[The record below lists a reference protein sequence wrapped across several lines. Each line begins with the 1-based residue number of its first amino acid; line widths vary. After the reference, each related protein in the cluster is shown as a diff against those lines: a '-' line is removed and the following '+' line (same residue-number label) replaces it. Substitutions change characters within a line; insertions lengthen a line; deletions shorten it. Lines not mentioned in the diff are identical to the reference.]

1 MPSDSSAGLQ
11 VKAQNVHPLIPT
23 PTVEVR
29 ELSNGLSVLVQP
41 DYTAPVVSIQ
51 FWCASGSIHETP
63 WLGAGLSH
71 LLEHLMF
78 KGTPTRG
85 NSQMAQQ
92 IQDLGG
98 HLNAYTSFDR
108 TVYHV
113 DLPSDGALQALEILG
128 DAVFNSTIPA
138 EEYDKEMEVIRR
150 EFAMGRDNPD
160 SELGKLIFQTAF
172 NKHPYR
178 HPVIGYLDLFNQLTR
193 EDVVAYY
200 HERYAPQN
208 LSLIVVGAV
217 APETIF
223 ARAAELL
230 EIHPRRK
237 MADLYLP
244 HEPRQHQRRE
254 LRREFPTQLS
264 RVALCWPI
272 GGFDHAD
279 TPALDLL
286 AMLAGGARSSRL
298 HQSCVEKLGLAEQLD
313 AFAYAP
319 ADHGLWGIEAR
330 CAPDKEE
337 ALLKEIGHQLLMF
350 QEEAP
355 NQQELDRAKRQSLL
369 HQVHSQKTMSGKAAS
384 LGRGWLYQRDPHL
397 STRYHEHL
405 QAVTPAE
412 ILAVARRYFHAEREN
427 LVSLVP
433 KAEKP
438 SAATLAR
445 EAPARPVPQLIPLS
459 ATADKG
465 LARSLYMPQHTLPLL
480 SLRATLPGGLMTEPE
495 GKDGIGR
502 LAAHLLVKGTR
513 HRNAE
518 QLASDVEQLGGSL
531 HSDAGNN
538 SATLSLE
545 LLSPD
550 WKPGLDL
557 FLEMLTETAP
567 TESELQTEKRKQL
580 SLIQAEDDYPMAA
593 ARDLV
598 RAALYPGHPY
608 GGKNLGTTAS
618 IESITLKD
626 IMAYQSA
633 RLLNQQLIFTLTGP
647 TPPEDWRELA
657 AKAIGS
663 LAPRDANP
671 RPKPAV
677 PVLKEIIRREKIVPK
692 EQAVMHLAYP
702 TVPVSHPDQV
712 ALAILDEALSDL
724 GSRLFIRIREELGLA
739 YFVGTSQFLGIEAGH
754 FFFYL
759 GTDPGK
765 RKEIE
770 GELLNEVAT
779 LAKSG
784 ITPIEFARARA
795 KMQSQDKLDQQNPS
809 QIAYAASLDELFG
822 LGYAYGETRRARI
835 ASITLDEVNA
845 IAAKYFSS
853 PNYVLATVSPQ

>member
-1 MPSDSSAGLQ
+1 MPSDSPAGLQ
-11 VKAQNVHPLIPT
+11 AKATNAHPLIPA
-23 PTVEVR
+23 PHVEIR

-41 DYTAPVVSIQ
+41 DFTAPVVSIQ

-113 DLPSDGALQALEILG
+113 DLPSDNALAALEILG

-138 EEYDKEMEVIRR
+138 EEYAREMEVIRR

-172 NKHPYR
+172 IRHPYR

-193 EDVVAYY
+193 DDVLAYY

-208 LSLIVVGAV
+208 LSLIVCGAV

-230 EIHPRRK
+230 EKVPHHK
-237 MADLYLP
+237 MPDLFLP
-244 HEPRQHQRRE
+244 HEPRQHQRRV

-272 GGFDHAD
+272 GGFDDAD

-298 HQSCVEKLGLAEQLD
+298 HQSCVEKLALAEQLD

-337 ALLKEIGHQLLMF
+337 ALIKEIGHQILLF
-350 QEEAP
+350 QEQAP
-355 NQQELDRAKRQSLL
+355 QPRELDRAKRQSLL

-397 STRYHEHL
+397 SARYHEHL
-405 QAVTPAE
+405 QSVTPEE
-412 ILAVARRYFHAEREN
+412 ILAVARRYFHTNREN
-427 LVSLVP
+427 LVSIVP
-433 KAEKP
+433 QTEKP
-438 SAATLAR
+438 SSTALAR
-445 EAPARPVPQLIPLS
+445 EAAVRPVPQFISLGAPRR
-459 ATADKG
+459 G
-465 LARSLYMPQHTLPLL
+465 LYMPQHTLPLL
-480 SLRATLPGGLMTEPE
+480 SLRATLRGGLLTEPK
-495 GKDGIGR
+495 GKAGLGR
-502 LAAHLLVKGTR
+502 LAANLLVKGTR

-518 QLASDVEQLGGSL
+518 QLAGDVEQLGGSL
-531 HSDAGNN
+531 HSDSGNN

-545 LLSPD
+545 LLSTD

-567 TESELQTEKRKQL
+567 TEAELQTEKRKQL
-580 SLIQAEDDYPMAA
+580 SLLQAENDYPMAA

-608 GGKNLGTTAS
+608 GGKNLGTIES
-618 IESITLKD
+618 IESITLKE
-626 IMAYQSA
+626 IAAYQAS
-633 RLLNQQLIFTLTGP
+633 RLLTQEMIFTVTGP
-647 TPPEDWRELA
+647 TPPEDWSELVA
-657 AKAIGS
+657 NAVGS
-663 LAPRDANP
+663 LAPPDASP
-671 RPKPAV
+671 RKKSSIPA
-677 PVLKEIIRREKIVPK
+677 LAKIIRVEKIVPK
-692 EQAVMHLAYP
+692 EQAVLHLAFP
-702 TVPVSHPDQV
+702 TVPVSHPDQI
-712 ALAILDEALSDL
+712 ALSILDEALSDL

-739 YFVGTSQFLGIEAGH
+739 YFVGTSQFLGLEAGH

-759 GTDPGK
+759 GTDPAK

-770 GELLNEVAT
+770 TELLQEVAN
-779 LAKSG
+779 LARQG
-784 ITPIEFARARA
+784 ITTEEFARARA

-822 LGYAYGETRRARI
+822 LGYAYGQTRRDRI
-835 ASITLDEVNA
+835 AAITLDEVNA
-845 IAAKYFSS
+845 IATKYFSS
-853 PNYVLATVSPQ
+853 PHYVLATVSPQ

>member
-1 MPSDSSAGLQ
+1 MPSDSHAGLQ
-11 VKAQNVHPLIPT
+11 AKATNAHPLIPA
-23 PTVEVR
+23 PTVEIR

-41 DYTAPVVSIQ
+41 DFTAPVVSIQ

-113 DLPSDGALQALEILG
+113 DLPSDNALTALEILG

-172 NKHPYR
+172 IRHPYR

-193 EDVVAYY
+193 DDVVAYY

-208 LSLIVVGAV
+208 LSLIVCGAV
-217 APETIF
+217 SPETIF

-230 EIHPRRK
+230 EKHPRRK

-244 HEPRQHQRRE
+244 DEPRQHQRRD

-286 AMLAGGARSSRL
+286 SMLAGGGRSSRL
-298 HQSCVEKLGLAEQLD
+298 HQSCVEKLALAEQLD
-313 AFAYAP
+313 AVAYAP

-330 CAPDKEE
+330 CAPDKED
-337 ALLKEIGHQLLMF
+337 ALIREIGHQLLVF

-355 NQQELDRAKRQSLL
+355 QPRELDRAKRQSLL

-397 STRYHEHL
+397 SARYHEHL
-405 QAVTPAE
+405 QAVTPEE
-412 ILAVARRYFHAEREN
+412 ILTVARRYFHTDREN

-433 KAEKP
+433 QAEKT
-438 SAATLAR
+438 STAALAR
-445 EAPARPVPQLIPLS
+445 EAPGRPVPQFISLGES
-459 ATADKG
+459 RRG
-465 LARSLYMPQHTLPLL
+465 LYMPQHTLPLL
-480 SLRATLPGGLMTEPE
+480 SLRATLSGGLLPEPA
-495 GKDGIGR
+495 GKTGLGR
-502 LAAHLLVKGTR
+502 LAANLLVKGTR

-567 TESELQTEKRKQL
+567 TEAELQIEKRKQL
-580 SLIQAEDDYPMAA
+580 SLLQAEHDYPMAA

-608 GGKNLGTTAS
+608 GGKNLGTVES
-618 IESITLKD
+618 IESVTLKE
-626 IMAYQSA
+626 IVAYQAS
-633 RLLNQQLIFTLTGP
+633 RLLTQDLIFTVTGP
-647 TPPEDWRELA
+647 TPPGDWRELV

-663 LAPRDANP
+663 LAPQNP
-671 RPKPAV
+671 HPRGRIAIPA
-677 PVLKEIIRREKIVPK
+677 LTEIIRVEKIVPK
-692 EQAVMHLAYP
+692 EQAVLHLAYP

-712 ALAILDEALSDL
+712 PLAILDEALSDL
-724 GSRLFIRIREELGLA
+724 GSRLFVRIREELGLA
-739 YFVGTSQFLGIEAGH
+739 YFVGTSQFLGLEAGH

-759 GTDPGK
+759 GTDPARRG
-765 RKEIE
+765 EIE
-770 GELLNEVAT
+770 AELLREVAD
-779 LAKSG
+779 LARSG
-784 ITPIEFARARA
+784 ITAEEFARARA

-822 LGYAYGETRRARI
+822 LGYTYGQTRRDRI
-835 ASITLDEVNA
+835 AAITLDEVNA
-845 IAAKYFSS
+845 VAAKYFSS
-853 PNYVLATVSPQ
+853 PNYVLATVSPM

>member
-1 MPSDSSAGLQ
+1 MPSDSYAGLQ
-11 VKAQNVHPLIPT
+11 EKAPNTLPLIPA
-23 PTVEVR
+23 PAVEIR
-29 ELSNGLSVLVQP
+29 ELSNGLNVLVQP
-41 DYTAPVVSIQ
+41 DFTAPVVSIQ
-51 FWCASGSIHETP
+51 FWCATGSIHETP

-113 DLPSDGALQALEILG
+113 DLPSDNALAALEILG

-138 EEYDKEMEVIRR
+138 EEFEKEMEVIRR

-172 NKHPYR
+172 VRHPYR

-193 EDVVAYY
+193 EDVLAYY
-200 HERYAPQN
+200 HDRYAPQN
-208 LSLIVVGAV
+208 LSLIVCGAV
-217 APETIF
+217 APEIIF

-230 EIHPRRK
+230 EKYPRRK
-237 MADLYLP
+237 LADLFLP
-244 HEPRQHQRRE
+244 HEPHQHQRRE

-286 AMLAGGARSSRL
+286 AMLAGGGRSSRL
-298 HQSCVEKLGLAEQLD
+298 HQGCVEKLALAEQLD

-330 CAPDKEE
+330 CAPDKEKE
-337 ALLKEIGHQLLMF
+337 LVAEIGRQIVAF
-350 QEEAP
+350 QQEAP
-355 NQQELDRAKRQSLL
+355 ELLELDRAKRQSLL
-369 HQVHSQKTMSGKAAS
+369 HHVHSQKTMSGKAAA
-384 LGRGWLYQRDPHL
+384 LGRGWLYQRNPHL
-397 STRYHEHL
+397 SARYHGHI
-405 QAVTPAE
+405 QAVTPEE
-412 ILAVARRYFHAEREN
+412 ILAVARRYFHTDREN

-433 KAEKP
+433 QTGKP
-438 SAATLAR
+438 SAATLSP
-445 EAPARPVPQLIPLS
+445 EAAGRPVPQLISLG
-459 ATADKG
+459 A
-465 LARSLYMPQHTLPLL
+465 ARGLYMPQHTLPLL
-480 SLRATLPGGLMTEPE
+480 SLRATLPGGLLSEPT
-495 GKDGIGR
+495 GKAGLGR
-502 LAAHLLVKGTR
+502 LAANLLIKGTR
-513 HRNAE
+513 RRNAE

-531 HSDAGNN
+531 NSDAGNN
-538 SATLSLE
+538 SAALSLE

-567 TESELQTEKRKQL
+567 TETELQTEKRKQL
-580 SLIQAEDDYPMAA
+580 SLIQAENDYPMAA

-608 GGKNLGTTAS
+608 GLKNLGTVES
-618 IESITLKD
+618 IELITLKD
-626 IMAYQSA
+626 IAAYQAS
-633 RLLNQQLIFTLTGP
+633 RLLTQDLVFTVTGP
-647 TPPEDWRELA
+647 TPPEDWRDLA
-657 AKAIGS
+657 STAIAS
-663 LAPRDANP
+663 LASRNTNP
-671 RPKPAV
+671 SKKTAIPA
-677 PVLKEIIRREKIVPK
+677 LTEIIRVEKIVPK
-692 EQAVMHLAYP
+692 EQAVLHLAFR
-702 TVPVSHPDQV
+702 TVPVTHPDQI

-724 GSRLFIRIREELGLA
+724 GSRLFVRIREELGLA

-759 GTDPGK
+759 GTDPAK
-765 RKEIE
+765 RREIE
-770 GELLNEVAT
+770 AELLQEVGN
-779 LAKSG
+779 LAHQG
-784 ITPIEFARARA
+784 ITPEEFARARA

-822 LGYAYGETRRARI
+822 LGYGYGQTRRDRI

-845 IAAKYFSS
+845 VAAKYFSA
-853 PNYVLATVSPQ
+853 PNYVLATVSPE

>member
-1 MPSDSSAGLQ
+1 MSSDR
-11 VKAQNVHPLIPT
+11 PLIT
-23 PTVEVR
+23 PPRIEIR

-41 DYTAPVVSIQ
+41 DFTAPVVSIQ
-51 FWCASGSIHETP
+51 FWCATGSIHETP

-113 DLPSDGALQALEILG
+113 DLPSDHALQALEILG

-138 EEYDKEMEVIRR
+138 EEYETEMEVIRR

-172 NKHPYR
+172 IRHPYR

-193 EDVVAYY
+193 DDVLAYY
-200 HERYAPQN
+200 RERYAPQN
-208 LSLIVVGAV
+208 LSLIVCGAIV
-217 APETIF
+217 PETIF
-223 ARAAELL
+223 TRAAELL
-230 EIHPRRK
+230 EKHPRRK
-237 MADLYLP
+237 MADLFLP

-264 RVALCWPI
+264 RIALCWPI

-286 AMLAGGARSSRL
+286 ATLAGGGRSSRL
-298 HQSCVEKLGLAEQLD
+298 HQTCVEKLGLAEQLD

-319 ADHGLWGIEAR
+319 ADHGLFGLEAR
-330 CAPDKEE
+330 CAPDQERPLLEE
-337 ALLKEIGHQLLMF
+337 INRQL
-350 QEEAP
+350 EAFRQNEP
-355 NQQELDRAKRQSLL
+355 KAAEVDRAKRQSLL
-369 HQVHSQKTMSGKAAS
+369 QQVHSQKTMSGKAAAI
-384 LGRGWLYQRDPHL
+384 GRGWLYQRDPHL
-397 STRYHEHL
+397 NARYHEHI
-405 QAVTPAE
+405 QEVTPAE
-412 ILAVARRYFHAEREN
+412 ILQVARAYLKAEREN
-427 LVSLVP
+427 LVSLIP
-433 KAEKP
+433 QAEKSSAIAVP
-438 SAATLAR
+438 SEAA
-445 EAPARPVPQLIPLS
+445 ARPVPQFVSLG
-459 ATADKG
+459 AKRRA
-465 LARSLYMPQHTLPLL
+465 LYMPQHTLPLL
-480 SLRATLPGGLMTEPE
+480 TLRATLPGGLLSEPA
-495 GKDGIGR
+495 GKAGLGR

-518 QLASDVEQLGGSL
+518 QLAGDIEQLGGSM

-550 WKPGLDL
+550 WKVGLDL

-567 TESELQTEKRKQL
+567 TEAELQTEKRKQL
-580 SLIQAEDDYPMAA
+580 SMLQAEHDYPMAA

-608 GGKNLGTTAS
+608 GGKNLGTVES

-626 IMAYQSA
+626 VAAYQAAS
-633 RLLNQQLIFTLTGP
+633 LLRQDLVLSVTGP
-647 TPPEDWRELA
+647 TPPEDWSALA
-657 AKAIGS
+657 GKAISS
-663 LAPRDANP
+663 LAKSEPTSAGKIP
-671 RPKPAV
+671 LPALEKPLRV
-677 PVLKEIIRREKIVPK
+677 EKVVPK
-692 EQAVMHLAYP
+692 EQAIMHLAFP
-702 TVPVSHPDQV
+702 TASVSHPDQV
-712 ALAILDEALSDL
+712 PLAILDEALSDL

-739 YFVGTSQFLGIEAGH
+739 YFVGTSQFLGLEAGH

-759 GTDPGK
+759 GTDPAK
-765 RKEIE
+765 RQEIE
-770 GELLNEVAT
+770 KELLQEVAN
-779 LAKSG
+779 LARNG
-784 ITPIEFARARA
+784 ITEVEFLRARA

-809 QIAYAASLDELFG
+809 QIAYAAALDELFG
-822 LGYAYGETRRARI
+822 LGYEYGQTRRERI
-835 ASITLDEVNA
+835 ATIQLDEINA
-845 IAAKYFSS
+845 IARKYFSS
-853 PNYVLATVSPQ
+853 PNYVLATVSPK

>member
-1 MPSDSSAGLQ
+1 MQADTHAGLQ
-11 VKAQNVHPLIPT
+11 VKAQNAPPLIPA
-23 PTVEVR
+23 PTVEIR

-41 DYTAPVVSIQ
+41 DFTAPVVSIQ

-113 DLPSDGALQALEILG
+113 DLPSDSALEALEILG

-138 EEYDKEMEVIRR
+138 EEYAKEMDVIRR

-160 SELGKLIFQTAF
+160 SELGRLIFQTAF
-172 NKHPYR
+172 IRHPYR
-178 HPVIGYLDLFNQLTR
+178 HPVIGYLDLFDQVTR
-193 EDVVAYY
+193 DVVLDYY
-200 HERYAPQN
+200 HERYVPQN
-208 LSLIVVGAV
+208 LSLIVCGAV

-230 EIHPRRK
+230 EKVPRRK
-237 MADLYLP
+237 MADIFLP

-286 AMLAGGARSSRL
+286 AMLAGGGRSSRL
-298 HQSCVEKLGLAEQLD
+298 HQGCVEKLALAEQLD

-319 ADHGLWGIEAR
+319 ADHGLWGVEAR

-337 ALLKEIGHQLLMF
+337 ALVAEIGRQLLVF

-355 NQQELDRAKRQSLL
+355 QLLELDRSKRQSLL

-397 STRYHEHL
+397 SARYHERL
-405 QAVTPAE
+405 QAVTPEE
-412 ILAVARRYFHAEREN
+412 ILAVARRYFHVDREN
-427 LVSLVP
+427 LISLVP
-433 KAEKP
+433 QTGKT
-438 SAATLAR
+438 AAAALSQ
-445 EAPARPVPQLIPLS
+445 EALGRPVPQFLS
-459 ATADKG
+459 LGA
-465 LARSLYMPQHTLPLL
+465 ARRGLYMPQHTLPLL
-480 SLRATLPGGLMTEPE
+480 SLRATLPGGLLTEPA
-495 GKDGIGR
+495 GQAGLGR
-502 LAAHLLVKGTR
+502 LAASLLVKGTR
-513 HRNAE
+513 RRNAE
-518 QLASDVEQLGGSL
+518 QLAADVEQLGGSL
-531 HSDAGNN
+531 NSDAGNN
-538 SATLSLE
+538 SAALALE

-567 TESELQTEKRKQL
+567 TEVELQTEKRKQL
-580 SLIQAEDDYPMAA
+580 SLLQAENDYPMAA

-608 GGKNLGTTAS
+608 GGKNFGTVES

-626 IMAYQSA
+626 IAAYQAS
-633 RLLNQQLIFTLTGP
+633 RLLTQDLVFTVTGP
-647 TPPEDWRELA
+647 TPPEEWRDLVST
-657 AKAIGS
+657 AIGS
-663 LAPRDANP
+663 LVPHDAGS
-671 RPKPAV
+671 RKEIAV
-677 PVLKEIIRREKIVPK
+677 PVLGEIIRVEKIVPK
-692 EQAVMHLAYP
+692 EQAVLHLAFP
-702 TVPVSHPDQV
+702 TVSVTHPDQI
-712 ALAILDEALSDL
+712 ALSILDEALSDL

-739 YFVGTSQFLGIEAGH
+739 YFVGTSQFLGLEAGH

-759 GTDPGK
+759 GTDPAK
-765 RKEIE
+765 RREIE
-770 GELLNEVAT
+770 AELLQEVAN
-779 LAKSG
+779 LARHG
-784 ITPIEFARARA
+784 ITAGEFARARA

-822 LGYAYGETRRARI
+822 LGYAYGQTRRDRI
-835 ASITLDEVNA
+835 AAITLDEVNA
-845 IAAKYFSS
+845 VAAKYFSS
-853 PNYVLATVSPQ
+853 PHYVLATVSPE

>member
-1 MPSDSSAGLQ
+1 MSSDR
-11 VKAQNVHPLIPT
+11 PLITAPH
-23 PTVEVR
+23 VEIR
-29 ELSNGLSVLVQP
+29 ELSNGLNVLVQP
-41 DYTAPVVSIQ
+41 DFTAPVVSIQ
-51 FWCASGSIHETP
+51 FWCATGSIHETP

-113 DLPSDGALQALEILG
+113 DLPSDNALQALEILG

-138 EEYDKEMEVIRR
+138 DEYDKEMEVIRR

-160 SELGKLIFQTAF
+160 SELGRLIFQTAF
-172 NKHPYR
+172 IRHPYR
-178 HPVIGYLDLFNQLTR
+178 HPVIGYLDLFNQVKR
-193 EDVVAYY
+193 EDVLEYY
-200 HERYAPQN
+200 HERYSPQN

-217 APETIF
+217 VPETIF

-230 EIHPRRK
+230 EKHPRRK
-237 MADLYLP
+237 MADLFLP
-244 HEPRQHQRRE
+244 HEPRQHQRRD

-286 AMLAGGARSSRL
+286 ATLAGGSRTSRL
-298 HQSCVEKLGLAEQLD
+298 HLACVEKLGLAEQLD

-319 ADHGLWGIEAR
+319 ADHGLFGIEAR
-330 CAPDKEE
+330 CAPDKEKP
-337 ALLKEIGHQLLMF
+337 LLEEIHRQLDTF
-350 QEEAP
+350 RQQAPKVEEV
-355 NQQELDRAKRQSLL
+355 DRAKRQSLL
-369 HQVHSQKTMSGKAAS
+369 HHVHSQKTMSGKASAI
-384 LGRGWLYQRDPHL
+384 GRGWLYQRDPHL
-397 STRYHEHL
+397 STRYHEHI
-405 QAVTPAE
+405 QAVTPDE
-412 ILAVARRYFHAEREN
+412 ILNVARYYLKPEREN

-433 KAEKP
+433 QSETADTVEV
-438 SAATLAR
+438 SR
-445 EAPARPVPQLIPLS
+445 EAAARPVPQLISLGGKRR
-459 ATADKG
+459 A
-465 LARSLYMPQHTLPLL
+465 LYMPQHTLPLL
-480 SLRATLPGGLMTEPE
+480 TLRATLPGGLLTEPA
-495 GKDGIGR
+495 GRAGLAR

-513 HRNAE
+513 KRNAD
-518 QLASDVEQLGGSL
+518 QLAADVEQLGGSM
-531 HSDAGNN
+531 HADAGNN

-550 WKPGLDL
+550 WKAGLDI

-567 TESELQTEKRKQL
+567 TEGELQIEKRKQL
-580 SLIQAEDDYPMAA
+580 SMLQAEHDYPMAA

-608 GGKNLGTTAS
+608 GGKNLGTAES

-626 IMAYQSA
+626 IASYQAS
-633 RLLNQQLIFTLTGP
+633 RLLVQDLIFCVTGP
-647 TPPEDWRELA
+647 TPPDDWSKLSSKA
-657 AKAIGS
+657 VATLAKAESPGE
-663 LAPRDANP
+663 
-671 RPKPAV
+671 KPVV
-677 PVLKEIIRREKIVPK
+677 PTLDKPVHVEKVVPK

-712 ALAILDEALSDL
+712 SLAILDEALSDL
-724 GSRLFIRIREELGLA
+724 GSRLFVRIREELGLA
-739 YFVGTSQFLGIEAGH
+739 YFVGTSQFLGLEAGH

-759 GTDPGK
+759 GTDPNK
-765 RKEIE
+765 RQDIE
-770 GELLNEVAT
+770 KELLAEVAN
-779 LAKSG
+779 LAAHG
-784 ITPIEFARARA
+784 ITDIEFQRARA

-822 LGYAYGETRRARI
+822 LGYEYSQKRRERI
-835 ASITLDEVNA
+835 AALELDEVNA
-845 IAAKYFSS
+845 IAKKYFSS
-853 PNYVLATVSPQ
+853 PNYVLATVSPK

>member
-1 MPSDSSAGLQ
+1 MSSER
-11 VKAQNVHPLIPT
+11 PLITAPH
-23 PTVEVR
+23 VEIR

-41 DYTAPVVSIQ
+41 DFTAPVVSIQ
-51 FWCASGSIHETP
+51 FWCATGSIHETP
-63 WLGAGLSH
+63 WVGAGLSH

-113 DLPSDGALQALEILG
+113 DLPSDNALQALEILG

-138 EEYDKEMEVIRR
+138 DEYEKEMEVIRR

-172 NKHPYR
+172 IRHPYR
-178 HPVIGYLDLFNQLTR
+178 HPVIGYLDLFNQLKR
-193 EDVVAYY
+193 DDVVAYY

-217 APETIF
+217 VPETIF

-230 EIHPRRK
+230 EKHPRRK
-237 MADLYLP
+237 MADLFLP
-244 HEPRQHQRRE
+244 HEPEQHQRRE

-272 GGFDHAD
+272 NGFDHED

-286 AMLAGGARSSRL
+286 ATLAGGGRSSRM
-298 HQSCVEKLGLAEQLD
+298 HQACVEKLGLAEQLD

-319 ADHGLWGIEAR
+319 ADHGLFGVEAR
-330 CAPDKEE
+330 CAPDKEQP
-337 ALLKEIGHQLLMF
+337 LLEEINRQLDTF
-350 QEEAP
+350 RQQAPKIEEV
-355 NQQELDRAKRQSLL
+355 DRAKRQSLL
-369 HQVHSQKTMSGKAAS
+369 QQVHSQKTMSGKAGAI
-384 LGRGWLYQRDPHL
+384 GRGWLYQRDPHL
-397 STRYHEHL
+397 STRYHEHI
-405 QAVTPAE
+405 QAVTPEE
-412 ILAVARRYFHAEREN
+412 ILQVARNYFKTEREN
-427 LVSLVP
+427 LVSLIPQSEQANKIEV
-433 KAEKP
+433 
-438 SAATLAR
+438 SR
-445 EAPARPVPQLIPLS
+445 EAAARPIPQLISLGGKRR
-459 ATADKG
+459 A
-465 LARSLYMPQHTLPLL
+465 LYMPQHTLPLL
-480 SLRATLPGGLMTEPE
+480 TLRATLPGGLLSEPA
-495 GKDGIGR
+495 GKAGLGR

-513 HRNAE
+513 KRNAE
-518 QLASDVEQLGGSL
+518 QLAADVEQLGGSM

-550 WKPGLDL
+550 WKAGLDI
-557 FLEMLTETAP
+557 FFEMLTETAP
-567 TESELQTEKRKQL
+567 TEGELQTEKRKQL
-580 SLIQAEDDYPMAA
+580 SMLQAEHDYPMAA

-608 GGKNLGTTAS
+608 GGKNLGSAES

-626 IMAYQSA
+626 VAAYQTS
-633 RLLNQQLIFTLTGP
+633 RLLVQDLVFSVTGP
-647 TPPEDWRELA
+647 TPPEDWSKLSGKA
-657 AKAIGS
+657 VTTLAKAEAAGE
-663 LAPRDANP
+663 
-671 RPKPAV
+671 KPALPKLDK
-677 PVLKEIIRREKIVPK
+677 PVRVEKVVPK

-739 YFVGTSQFLGIEAGH
+739 YFVGTSQFLGLEAGH

-759 GTDPGK
+759 GTDPNK
-765 RKEIE
+765 RQEIE
-770 GELLNEVAT
+770 KELLAEVAN
-779 LAKSG
+779 LAANG
-784 ITPIEFARARA
+784 ITDIEFQRARA

-822 LGYAYGETRRARI
+822 LGYEYGQKRRERI
-835 ASITLDEVNA
+835 AALELDEVNA
-845 IAAKYFSS
+845 IARKYFSS
-853 PNYVLATVSPQ
+853 PNYVLATVSPK

>member
-1 MPSDSSAGLQ
+1 MPSESSAGLQ
-11 VKAQNVHPLIPT
+11 VKAQNSHPLIPT
-23 PTVEVR
+23 PTVEIR
-29 ELSNGLSVLVQP
+29 ELSNGLTVLVQP
-41 DYTAPVVSIQ
+41 DFTAPVVSLQ

-113 DLPSDGALQALEILG
+113 DLPSDNALEALEILG

-160 SELGKLIFQTAF
+160 SELGRLIFQTAF

-208 LSLIVVGAV
+208 LSLIVCGAV

-230 EIHPRRK
+230 EKHPRHK
-237 MADLYLP
+237 MADLYIP
-244 HEPRQHQRRE
+244 HEPRQHQRRD

-298 HQSCVEKLGLAEQLD
+298 HQSCVEKLALAEQLD

-337 ALLKEIGHQLLMF
+337 ALLKEIGHQLLVF

-355 NQQELDRAKRQSLL
+355 NQKELDRAKRQSLL

-405 QAVTPAE
+405 QAVTPE
-412 ILAVARRYFHAEREN
+412 QILTVARRYFHTDREN

-433 KAEKP
+433 QAEKP
-438 SAATLAR
+438 SASSLAR
-445 EAPARPVPQLIPLS
+445 EAPARPVPQLIPLGGS
-459 ATADKG
+459 R
-465 LARSLYMPQHTLPLL
+465 RSLYMPQHTLPLL
-480 SLRATLPGGLMTEPE
+480 SLRATLPGGLLTEAE

-502 LAAHLLVKGTR
+502 LAAHLLIKGTR

-538 SATLSLE
+538 SASLSLE

-567 TESELQTEKRKQL
+567 TEAELQTEKRKQL
-580 SLIQAEDDYPMAA
+580 SLIQAENDYPMAA

-608 GGKNLGTTAS
+608 GRKNLGTVES
-618 IESITLKD
+618 IEGITLKE
-626 IMAYQSA
+626 ISAYQSS
-633 RLLNQQLIFTLTGP
+633 RLLNQELVFTVTGP
-647 TPPEDWRELA
+647 TPPEDWRDLVSIA
-657 AKAIGS
+657 VGS
-663 LAPRDANP
+663 LAVRDANP
-671 RPKPAV
+671 RKHGSV
-677 PVLKEIIRREKIVPK
+677 PILGEIVRVEKIVSK
-692 EQAVMHLAYP
+692 EQAVLHLAYP

-759 GTDPGK
+759 GTDPAK

-770 GELLNEVAT
+770 AELLQEVAN
-779 LAKSG
+779 LARSG
-784 ITPIEFARARA
+784 ITAVEFARARA

-822 LGYAYGETRRARI
+822 LGYAYGQTRRDHVA
-835 ASITLDEVNA
+835 AITLDEVNA

>member
-1 MPSDSSAGLQ
+1 MASDSPAGLQ
-11 VKAQNVHPLIPT
+11 VKAQSDLSLIPA
-23 PTVEVR
+23 PTVEIR
-29 ELSNGLSVLVQP
+29 ELSNGLGILVQP
-41 DYTAPVVSIQ
+41 DFTAPVVSIQ

-113 DLPSDGALQALEILG
+113 DLPSDHALAALEILG
-128 DAVFNSTIPA
+128 DAVFNSTLPA
-138 EEYDKEMEVIRR
+138 EDYTKEMEVIRR
-150 EFAMGRDNPD
+150 EFAMSRDNPD
-160 SELGKLIFQTAF
+160 SELGKFIFQTAF
-172 NKHPYR
+172 IRHPYR
-178 HPVIGYLDLFNQLTR
+178 HPVIGYIDLFDQLTR
-193 EDVVAYY
+193 DDVAAYY

-208 LSLIVVGAV
+208 LTLIVCGAI
-217 APETIF
+217 APETVF

-230 EIHPRRK
+230 EKYPHRK
-237 MADLYLP
+237 MAELYVP
-244 HEPRQHQRRE
+244 PEPRQYQRRE

-319 ADHGLWGIEAR
+319 ADHGLWGVEAR

-337 ALLKEIGHQLLMF
+337 ALVAEIGRQIHAF
-350 QEEAP
+350 QQEAP
-355 NQQELDRAKRQSLL
+355 QPRELDRAKRQSLL
-369 HQVHSQKTMSGKAAS
+369 HQVHTQKTMSGKAAA
-384 LGRGWLYQRDPHL
+384 LGRGWLYQRNPHL
-397 STRYHEHL
+397 SARYHARL
-405 QAVTPAE
+405 QAVTPEE
-412 ILAVARRYFHAEREN
+412 ILAVARRYFHTEREN

-433 KAEKP
+433 RSEKP
-438 SAATLAR
+438 SAAAR
-445 EAPARPVPQLIPLS
+445 PLGSPARPVPQFIPLG
-459 ATADKG
+459 A
-465 LARSLYMPQHTLPLL
+465 ARRCLYMPQHALPLL
-480 SLRATLPGGLMTEPE
+480 SLRATLAGGLLTEPP
-495 GKDGIGR
+495 GKAGLAR
-502 LAAHLLVKGTR
+502 LAANLLVKGTR
-513 HRNAE
+513 RRNAE
-518 QLASDVEQLGGSL
+518 QLAGDVEQLGGSL
-531 HSDAGNN
+531 HSDSGNN

-557 FLEMLTETAP
+557 FLEVLTETAP
-567 TESELQTEKRKQL
+567 TEAELQIEKRKQL

-593 ARDLV
+593 ARDLI
-598 RAALYPGHPY
+598 RAALYPLHPY
-608 GGKNLGTTAS
+608 GGKNLGTVAS
-618 IESITLKD
+618 IEAITLKD
-626 IMAYQSA
+626 IAAYQTS
-633 RLLNQQLIFTLTGP
+633 RLLTQDLIFTVTGP

-657 AKAIGS
+657 SAAIGS
-663 LAPRDANP
+663 LALRDVHPRGKVALP
-671 RPKPAV
+671 P
-677 PVLKEIIRREKIVPK
+677 LTEIVRVEKIVPK
-692 EQAVMHLAYP
+692 EQAVLHLAFP
-702 TVPVSHPDQV
+702 TVPVTHPDQI
-712 ALAILDEALSDL
+712 ALSILDEALSDL
-724 GSRLFIRIREELGLA
+724 GSRLFVRIREELGLA
-739 YFVGTSQFLGIEAGH
+739 YFVGTSQFLGLEAGH

-759 GTDPGK
+759 GTDPARRG
-765 RKEIE
+765 EIE
-770 GELLNEVAT
+770 GELLREVAN
-779 LAKSG
+779 LARNG
-784 ITPIEFARARA
+784 ITAEEFARARA

-822 LGYAYGETRRARI
+822 LGYAYGQTRRDAI
-835 ASITLDEVNA
+835 SALTLDEVNA

-853 PNYVLATVSPQ
+853 PYYVLATVSPL

>member
-1 MPSDSSAGLQ
+1 MPSDSPAGLQ
-11 VKAQNVHPLIPT
+11 VKAPNAHPLIPA
-23 PTVEVR
+23 PAVEMR
-29 ELSNGLSVLVQP
+29 ELANGLNILVQP

-51 FWCASGSIHETP
+51 FWCATGSIHETP

-113 DLPSDGALQALEILG
+113 DLPSDHALAALEILG

-172 NKHPYR
+172 GRHPYR
-178 HPVIGYLDLFNQLTR
+178 HPVIGYIDLFDQVTR

-200 HERYAPQN
+200 RERYSPQN
-208 LSLIVVGAV
+208 LNLIVCGAV

-230 EIHPRRK
+230 EKYPRRK
-237 MADLYLP
+237 MADIFIP
-244 HEPRQHQRRE
+244 EEPRQHERRV

-264 RVALCWPI
+264 RIALCWPI
-272 GGFDHAD
+272 GGFDHPD

-286 AMLAGGARSSRL
+286 AMLAGGGRSSRL
-298 HQSCVEKLGLAEQLD
+298 HLSCVEKLGLAEQLD

-337 ALLKEIGHQLLMF
+337 ALLEEVRRQIRVF

-355 NQQELDRAKRQSLL
+355 PQTEVDRAKRQSLF
-369 HQVHSQKTMSGKAAS
+369 HQVHNQKTMSGKAAS

-397 STRYHEHL
+397 SSRYHEMV
-405 QAVTPAE
+405 QAVTPEE
-412 ILAVARRYFHAEREN
+412 ILAVARRYFHTDRET

-433 KAEKP
+433 QAEKATAA
-438 SAATLAR
+438 SAAKAV
-445 EAPARPVPQLIPLS
+445 PVQPVPQLLS
-459 ATADKG
+459 LGASR
-465 LARSLYMPQHTLPLL
+465 RSLYMPQELLPLL
-480 SLRATLPGGLMTEPE
+480 SLRATLPGGLLAEPE
-495 GKDGIGR
+495 DKAGLGR
-502 LAAHLLVKGTR
+502 LAANLLIKGTR
-513 HRNAE
+513 KRNAE
-518 QLASDVEQLGGSL
+518 QLANDVEQLGGAL
-531 HSDAGNN
+531 HSDSGNN

-550 WKPGLDL
+550 WKPGFDL

-567 TESELQTEKRKQL
+567 TEAELQIEKRKQL
-580 SLIQAEDDYPMAA
+580 SLLQAEEDYPMAA
-593 ARDLV
+593 ARDLI

-608 GGKNLGTTAS
+608 GAKNLGTVES
-618 IESITLKD
+618 IEAITLKD
-626 IMAYQSA
+626 ITSYQAS
-633 RLLNQQLIFTLTGP
+633 RLLTQDMILAVTGP
-647 TPPEDWRELA
+647 IAPENWVGLSGRAISSLVPRDPNQRK
-657 AKAIGS
+657 KAII
-663 LAPRDANP
+663 APLTQIVRA
-671 RPKPAV
+671 
-677 PVLKEIIRREKIVPK
+677 EKIVPK
-692 EQAVMHLAYP
+692 EQAVLQLAFP
-702 TVPVSHPDQV
+702 TVPVTHPDQI
-712 ALAILDEALSDL
+712 ALSILDEALSDL

-739 YFVGTSQFLGIEAGH
+739 YFVGTSQFLGLEAGH

-759 GTDPGK
+759 GTDPA
-765 RKEIE
+765 RRRQIE
-770 GELLNEVAT
+770 AELLQEVAN
-779 LAKSG
+779 LAQNG
-784 ITPIEFARARA
+784 ITEQEFARARA

-809 QIAYAASLDELFG
+809 QINYAASLDELFG
-822 LGYAYGETRRARI
+822 LGYLYGQTRRDRVA
-835 ASITLDEVNA
+835 AITLDEINA
-845 IAAKYFSS
+845 VTAKYFSS
-853 PNYVLATVSPQ
+853 ANYVLAVVSPE

>member
-1 MPSDSSAGLQ
+1 MSSER
-11 VKAQNVHPLIPT
+11 PLITAPH
-23 PTVEVR
+23 VEIR
-29 ELSNGLSVLVQP
+29 ELSNGLNVLVQP
-41 DYTAPVVSIQ
+41 DFTAPVVSIQ
-51 FWCASGSIHETP
+51 FWCATGSIHETP

-113 DLPSDGALQALEILG
+113 DLPSDNALQALEILG

-138 EEYDKEMEVIRR
+138 DEYEKEMEVIRR

-172 NKHPYR
+172 IRHPYR
-178 HPVIGYLDLFNQLTR
+178 HPVIGYLDLFNQVKR
-193 EDVVAYY
+193 EDVLAYY
-200 HERYAPQN
+200 HERYSPQN

-217 APETIF
+217 VPETIF

-230 EIHPRRK
+230 EKHPRRK
-237 MADLYLP
+237 MADLFLP

-264 RVALCWPI
+264 RVAVCWPI

-286 AMLAGGARSSRL
+286 ATLAGGSRTSRL
-298 HQSCVEKLGLAEQLD
+298 HLACVEKLGLAEQLD

-319 ADHGLWGIEAR
+319 ADHGLFGIEAR
-330 CAPDKEE
+330 CAPDKEKP
-337 ALLKEIGHQLLMF
+337 LLEEIHRQLDTF
-350 QEEAP
+350 RQQAPKVEEV
-355 NQQELDRAKRQSLL
+355 DRAKRQSLL
-369 HQVHSQKTMSGKAAS
+369 HHVHSQKTMSGKASA

-397 STRYHEHL
+397 STRYHEHVH
-405 QAVTPAE
+405 AVTPDE
-412 ILAVARRYFHAEREN
+412 ILHVARHYLKPEREN

-433 KAEKP
+433 QSQNANTVEV
-438 SAATLAR
+438 SR
-445 EAPARPVPQLIPLS
+445 EAAARPVPQLISLG
-459 ATADKG
+459 ANRRA
-465 LARSLYMPQHTLPLL
+465 LYMPQHTLPLL
-480 SLRATLPGGLMTEPE
+480 TLRATLPGGLLTEPA
-495 GKDGIGR
+495 GKTGLSR

-513 HRNAE
+513 KRNAD
-518 QLASDVEQLGGSL
+518 QLAADVEQLGGSM
-531 HSDAGNN
+531 SADAGNN

-550 WKPGLDL
+550 WKAGLDL

-567 TESELQTEKRKQL
+567 TEGELQIEKRKQL
-580 SLIQAEDDYPMAA
+580 SMLQAEHDYPMAA

-608 GGKNLGTTAS
+608 GGKNLGTAES

-626 IMAYQSA
+626 IASYQAS
-633 RLLNQQLIFTLTGP
+633 RMLVQDLVFSVTGP
-647 TPPEDWRELA
+647 TPPEDWSKLSSKAVATLAKGEALRE
-657 AKAIGS
+657 
-663 LAPRDANP
+663 
-671 RPKPAV
+671 KPALPKLDK
-677 PVLKEIIRREKIVPK
+677 PVHVEKVVPK

-702 TVPVSHPDQV
+702 TAPVSHPDQV

-724 GSRLFIRIREELGLA
+724 GSRLFVRIREELGLA
-739 YFVGTSQFLGIEAGH
+739 YFVGTSQFLGLEAGH

-759 GTDPGK
+759 GTDPNK
-765 RKEIE
+765 RQEIE
-770 GELLNEVAT
+770 KELLAEVAN
-779 LAKSG
+779 LAAHG
-784 ITPIEFARARA
+784 ITDIEFQRARA

-822 LGYAYGETRRARI
+822 LGYEYSQKRRERI
-835 ASITLDEVNA
+835 AALELDEVNA
-845 IAAKYFSS
+845 IAKKYFSS
-853 PNYVLATVSPQ
+853 PNYVLATVSPK

>member
-1 MPSDSSAGLQ
+1 MPSDSPAGLQ
-11 VKAQNVHPLIPT
+11 AKALDTHSPIPL

-29 ELSNGLSVLVQP
+29 ELSNGLNVLVQP
-41 DYTAPVVSIQ
+41 DFTAPVVSIQ
-51 FWCASGSIHETP
+51 FWCATGSIHETP

-113 DLPSDGALQALEILG
+113 DLPSDHALAALEILG

-138 EEYDKEMEVIRR
+138 DEYEKEMEVIRR

-172 NKHPYR
+172 IRHPYR

-193 EDVVAYY
+193 EDVLTYY
-200 HERYAPQN
+200 RERYSPQN
-208 LSLIVVGAV
+208 LSLIVCGAV
-217 APETIF
+217 VPETIF

-230 EIHPRRK
+230 EKHPRRR
-237 MADLYLP
+237 MADIFLP
-244 HEPRQHQRRE
+244 HEPKQHQRRE
-254 LRREFPTQLS
+254 LRREFATELS

-286 AMLAGGARSSRL
+286 ATLAGGGRSSRM

-313 AFAYAP
+313 VFAYAP
-319 ADHGLWGIEAR
+319 SDHGLVGVEAR

-337 ALLKEIGHQLLMF
+337 ALLAEIQRQIQVF
-350 QEEAP
+350 QNEAP
-355 NQQELDRAKRQSLL
+355 LTSELDRAKRQSLL

-384 LGRGWLYQRDPHL
+384 LGRGWMYQRDPHL
-397 STRYHEHL
+397 SARYHEHV
-405 QAVTPAE
+405 QAVTPGE
-412 ILAVARRYFHAEREN
+412 ILAVAQKYFHTDREN
-427 LVSLVP
+427 LISLVP
-433 KAEKP
+433 QTEK
-438 SAATLAR
+438 SDTVAVSR
-445 EAPARPVPQLIPLS
+445 EAAARPVPQFIPLG
-459 ATADKG
+459 ANRRA
-465 LARSLYMPQHTLPLL
+465 LYMPQHTLPLL
-480 SLRATLPGGLMTEPE
+480 TFRATLPGGLLTETD
-495 GKDGIGR
+495 GKAGLSR

-513 HRNAE
+513 RHNAE
-518 QLASDVEQLGGSL
+518 QLAGAIEQLGGSV

-538 SATLSLE
+538 SATLSIE

-567 TESELQTEKRKQL
+567 TEAELQTEKRKQL
-580 SLIQAEDDYPMAA
+580 SLLQAERDYPMAA

-608 GGKNLGTTAS
+608 GGKNLGTPES

-626 IMAYQSA
+626 IATYQSS
-633 RLLNQQLIFTLTGP
+633 RLLTQELIFGVTGP
-647 TPPEDWRELA
+647 TPPQDWRDFA

-663 LAPRDANP
+663 LTPREESSRARTP
-671 RPKPAV
+671 I
-677 PVLKEIIRREKIVPK
+677 PVLKEIVRAEKIVPK
-692 EQAVMHLAYP
+692 EQAVIHLAYP

-739 YFVGTSQFLGIEAGH
+739 YFVGTSQFLGLDAGH

-759 GTDPGK
+759 GTDPAK
-765 RKEIE
+765 RAEIE
-770 GELLNEVAT
+770 TELLSEVAN
-779 LAKSG
+779 LASTG
-784 ITPIEFARARA
+784 ITPEEFVRSRA

-809 QIAYAASLDELFG
+809 QMAYAASLDELFG
-822 LGYAYGETRRARI
+822 LGYEYGQVRRERI

-845 IAAKYFSS
+845 IALKYFSS
-853 PNYVLATVSPQ
+853 PHYVLATVSPQ

>member
-1 MPSDSSAGLQ
+1 MSSDR
-11 VKAQNVHPLIPT
+11 PLITAPH
-23 PTVEVR
+23 VEIR
-29 ELSNGLSVLVQP
+29 ELSNGLNVLVQP
-41 DYTAPVVSIQ
+41 DFTAPVVSIQ
-51 FWCASGSIHETP
+51 FWCATGSIHETP

-113 DLPSDGALQALEILG
+113 DLPSDNALQALEILG

-138 EEYDKEMEVIRR
+138 DEYEKEMEVIRR

-160 SELGKLIFQTAF
+160 SELGRLIFQTAF
-172 NKHPYR
+172 IRHPYR
-178 HPVIGYLDLFNQLTR
+178 HPVIGYLDLFNQVKR
-193 EDVVAYY
+193 EDVLEYY
-200 HERYAPQN
+200 HERYSPQN

-217 APETIF
+217 VPETIF
-223 ARAAELL
+223 ARTAELL
-230 EIHPRRK
+230 EKHPRRK
-237 MADLYLP
+237 MADLFLP
-244 HEPRQHQRRE
+244 HEPRQHQRRD

-286 AMLAGGARSSRL
+286 ATLAGGSRTSRL
-298 HQSCVEKLGLAEQLD
+298 HLACVEKLGLAEQLD

-319 ADHGLWGIEAR
+319 ADHGLFGIEAR
-330 CAPDKEE
+330 CAPDKEKP
-337 ALLKEIGHQLLMF
+337 LLEEIHRQLDTF
-350 QEEAP
+350 RQQAPKVEEV
-355 NQQELDRAKRQSLL
+355 DRAKRQSLL
-369 HQVHSQKTMSGKAAS
+369 HHVHSQKTMSGKASAI
-384 LGRGWLYQRDPHL
+384 GRGWLYQRDPHL
-397 STRYHEHL
+397 STRYHEHI
-405 QAVTPAE
+405 QAVTPDE
-412 ILAVARRYFHAEREN
+412 ILNVARYYLKPEREN

-433 KAEKP
+433 QSETADTVEV
-438 SAATLAR
+438 SR
-445 EAPARPVPQLIPLS
+445 EAAARPVPQLISLGGKRR
-459 ATADKG
+459 A
-465 LARSLYMPQHTLPLL
+465 LYMPQHTLPLL
-480 SLRATLPGGLMTEPE
+480 TLRATLPGGLLTEPA
-495 GKDGIGR
+495 GRAGLAR

-513 HRNAE
+513 KRNAD
-518 QLASDVEQLGGSL
+518 QLAADVEQLGGSM
-531 HSDAGNN
+531 HADAGNN

-550 WKPGLDL
+550 WKAGLDI

-567 TESELQTEKRKQL
+567 TEGELQIEKRKQL
-580 SLIQAEDDYPMAA
+580 SMLQAEHDYPMAA

-608 GGKNLGTTAS
+608 GGKNLGTAES

-626 IMAYQSA
+626 IASYQAS
-633 RLLNQQLIFTLTGP
+633 RLLVQDLIFCVTGP
-647 TPPEDWRELA
+647 TPPDDWSKLSSKA
-657 AKAIGS
+657 VATLAKAESPGE
-663 LAPRDANP
+663 
-671 RPKPAV
+671 KPVV
-677 PVLKEIIRREKIVPK
+677 PTLDKPVHVEKVVPK

-712 ALAILDEALSDL
+712 SLAILDEALSDL
-724 GSRLFIRIREELGLA
+724 GSRLFVRIREELGLA
-739 YFVGTSQFLGIEAGH
+739 YFVGTSQFLGLEAGH

-759 GTDPGK
+759 GTDPNK
-765 RKEIE
+765 RQDIE
-770 GELLNEVAT
+770 KELLAEVAN
-779 LAKSG
+779 LAAHG
-784 ITPIEFARARA
+784 ITDIEFQRARA

-822 LGYAYGETRRARI
+822 LGYEYSQKRRERI
-835 ASITLDEVNA
+835 AALELDEVNA
-845 IAAKYFSS
+845 IAKKYFSS
-853 PNYVLATVSPQ
+853 PNYVLATVSPK

>member
-1 MPSDSSAGLQ
+1 MSSDR
-11 VKAQNVHPLIPT
+11 PLITAPH
-23 PTVEVR
+23 VEIR
-29 ELSNGLSVLVQP
+29 ELSNGLNVLVQP
-41 DYTAPVVSIQ
+41 DFTAPVVSIQ
-51 FWCASGSIHETP
+51 FWCATGSIHETP

-113 DLPSDGALQALEILG
+113 DLPSDNALQALEILG

-138 EEYDKEMEVIRR
+138 DEYEKEMEVIRR

-160 SELGKLIFQTAF
+160 SELGRLIFQTAF
-172 NKHPYR
+172 IRHPYR
-178 HPVIGYLDLFNQLTR
+178 HPVIGYLDLFNQVKR
-193 EDVVAYY
+193 EDVLEYY
-200 HERYAPQN
+200 HERYSPQN

-217 APETIF
+217 VPETIF

-230 EIHPRRK
+230 EKHPRRK
-237 MADLYLP
+237 MADLFLP
-244 HEPRQHQRRE
+244 HEPRQHQRRD

-286 AMLAGGARSSRL
+286 ATLAGGSRTSRL
-298 HQSCVEKLGLAEQLD
+298 HLACVEKLGLAEQLD

-319 ADHGLWGIEAR
+319 ADHGLFGIEAR
-330 CAPDKEE
+330 CAPDKEKP
-337 ALLKEIGHQLLMF
+337 LLEEIHRQLDTF
-350 QEEAP
+350 RQQAPKVEEV
-355 NQQELDRAKRQSLL
+355 DRAKRQSLL
-369 HQVHSQKTMSGKAAS
+369 HHVHSQKTMSGKAS
-384 LGRGWLYQRDPHL
+384 TIGRGWLYQRDPHL
-397 STRYHEHL
+397 STRYHEHI
-405 QAVTPAE
+405 QAVTPDE
-412 ILAVARRYFHAEREN
+412 ILNVARYYLKPEREN

-433 KAEKP
+433 QSETADTVEV
-438 SAATLAR
+438 SR
-445 EAPARPVPQLIPLS
+445 EAAARPVPQLISLGGKRR
-459 ATADKG
+459 A
-465 LARSLYMPQHTLPLL
+465 LYMPQHTLPLL
-480 SLRATLPGGLMTEPE
+480 TLRATLPGGLLTEPA
-495 GKDGIGR
+495 GRAGLAR

-513 HRNAE
+513 KRNAD
-518 QLASDVEQLGGSL
+518 QLAADVEQLGGSM
-531 HSDAGNN
+531 HADAGNN

-550 WKPGLDL
+550 WKAGLDI

-567 TESELQTEKRKQL
+567 TEGELQIEKRKQL
-580 SLIQAEDDYPMAA
+580 SMLQAEHDYPMAA

-608 GGKNLGTTAS
+608 GGKNLGTAES

-626 IMAYQSA
+626 IASYQAS
-633 RLLNQQLIFTLTGP
+633 RLLVQDLIFCVTGP
-647 TPPEDWRELA
+647 TPPDDWSKLSSKA
-657 AKAIGS
+657 VATLAKAESPGE
-663 LAPRDANP
+663 
-671 RPKPAV
+671 KPVV
-677 PVLKEIIRREKIVPK
+677 PTLDKPVHVEKVVPK

-712 ALAILDEALSDL
+712 SLAILDEALSDL
-724 GSRLFIRIREELGLA
+724 GSRLFVRIREELGLA
-739 YFVGTSQFLGIEAGH
+739 YFVGTSQFLGLEAGH

-759 GTDPGK
+759 GTDPNK
-765 RKEIE
+765 RQDIE
-770 GELLNEVAT
+770 KELLAEVAN
-779 LAKSG
+779 LAAHG
-784 ITPIEFARARA
+784 ITDIEFQRARA

-822 LGYAYGETRRARI
+822 LGYEYSQKRRERI
-835 ASITLDEVNA
+835 AALELDEVNA
-845 IAAKYFSS
+845 IAKKYFSS
-853 PNYVLATVSPQ
+853 PNYVLATVSPK